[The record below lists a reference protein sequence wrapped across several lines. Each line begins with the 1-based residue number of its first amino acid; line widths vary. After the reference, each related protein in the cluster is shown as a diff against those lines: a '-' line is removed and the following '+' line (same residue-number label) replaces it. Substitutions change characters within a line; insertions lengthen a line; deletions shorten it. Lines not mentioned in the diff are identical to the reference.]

1 MLNTHRRE
9 HILDKISNHSKV
21 TVADIASALDVTTE
35 TVRRDLKDLEKE
47 GLLRRVH
54 GGAISTTPIRDEPIS
69 ERVQKLAVEK
79 GQIAQLAV
87 KLISDGT
94 SVFLNIGSTVES
106 LARQLGGFKDLKLYT
121 NSLNVAQIANEFKGV
136 TVFVTPGQLRSVES
150 DLVGYDTV
158 SYIQNYYFDTVF
170 MGVAGV
176 DIDRGFMDFE
186 EDESRIRQALIKC
199 ARNKVMLADSS
210 KFGKS
215 ANICSANFSDVD
227 RLVTDKKPQKDFK
240 KRFEEND
247 MEVIH
252 G

>member
-9 HILDKISNHSKV
+9 HILDQISSHRKV
-21 TVADIASALDVTTE
+21 SVMDIATSLDVSDE

-54 GGAISTTPIRDEPIS
+54 GGAISLTPIRDEPIS
-69 ERVQKLAVEK
+69 ERVQKLAKEK
-79 GQIAQLAV
+79 GLIAQLAV
-87 KLISDGT
+87 KLITDGT

-106 LARQLGGFKDLKLYT
+106 LARQLGQFNDLKLYT

-136 TVFVTPGQLRSVES
+136 TVFVTPGQLRSVET

-170 MGVAGV
+170 MGIAGIDV
-176 DIDRGFMDFE
+176 DRGFMDYE
-186 EDESRIRQALIKC
+186 EDESRIRQTLIKS

-215 ANICSANFSDVD
+215 ANICSASFDEID
-227 RLVTDKKPQKDFK
+227 RLVTDVKPEKVFQE
-240 KRFEEND
+240 RFNASG
-247 MEVIH
+247 MAVIH
-252 G
+252 D